1 MMSMDIPNA
10 FIQTLMP
17 DLGDGEDRVI
27 MKVTRLMVQY
37 MIDLDLTYCDYVVY
51 ENGKRV
57 IYVVILCAIYGMLQ
71 ALLLWYQNLRAS
83 LEEYGFVFNRYD
95 PCIANIMVNGKQLT
109 IRFHVDDVLASH
121 MEQQVLEDFFTWVNE
136 KYGGLKEVT
145 CTRGKV
151 HTYLGMTLDLSKKGK
166 MKIRMD
172 DYVDRMLSEFPVK
185 FKHNE
190 VQETPAGNNL
200 LEKGK
205 GAPLEKER
213 HEVFH
218 LFVAKSL
225 FLSKRARLD
234 ISLTVSILA
243 SRVQSPNLSDWH
255 KLVRLMRYIHSTKG
269 WHLTLGADDLRVI
282 KWYVNASFAVHPD
295 FKSHTGAVMTM
306 GTGAVQAI
314 TQKQKLNCDSSTH
327 AELVRSY
334 LKRMG
339 DQAPEKGAVR

>member
-1 MMSMDIPNA
+1 
-10 FIQTLMP
+10 
-17 DLGDGEDRVI
+17 
-27 MKVTRLMVQY
+27 
-37 MIDLDLTYCDYVVY
+37 
-51 ENGKRV
+51 
-57 IYVVILCAIYGMLQ
+57 
-71 ALLLWYQNLRAS
+71 
-83 LEEYGFVFNRYD
+83 
-95 PCIANIMVNGKQLT
+95 MVNGKQLT

-151 HTYLGMTLDLSKKGK
+151 HTYLGMTLDFSKKGK

-185 FKHNE
+185 FKDNE
-190 VQETPAGNNL
+190 IQETPAGNNL

-234 ISLTVSILA
+234 ISPTVSILA

-255 KLVRLMRYIHSTKG
+255 KLDRLMRYIHSTKG
-269 WHLTLGADDLRVI
+269 WHLTLSADDLRVI
-282 KWYVNASFAVHPD
+282 KWYVDASFAVHPD

-327 AELVRSY
+327 TELIGVHDETSNILWTRLFMEEQGYPIHKNILYQDNKSSILLETNGRSSAG
-334 LKRMG
+334 KRSRALNTRYFFVTDQVELGNITIEHMPTDEMWADYMKKPLQGEKFCKFQAVIQG
-339 DQAPEKGAVR
+339 DQD